1 MKTSRL
7 LIVMIAAATLWVGCE
22 EEHPPAAAAAP
33 AAKKATSDKP
43 ADKASATTTASGT
56 KYVYSY
62 NPVGK
67 RDPFR
72 SPVEDLHVENQGGS
86 ASCNEPLCTWDLDQL
101 TLVAVVTGD
110 ANPIA
115 MVEDPQG
122 RGFVVRRNT
131 RMGKQGGKV
140 TNILRDSITVTE
152 YFTGQDGRVN
162 ANPVS
167 MKLKADSVLAPAM
180 DLSTGQMVQ

>member
-1 MKTSRL
+1 MKTFRL
-7 LIVMIAAATLWVGCE
+7 LIITLATAALGTGCE
-22 EEHPPAAAAAP
+22 EERPPAPPAP
-33 AAKKATSDKP
+33 VAKKAAAGT
-43 ADKASATTTASGT
+43 AAATPTAQAAAVP
-56 KYVYSY
+56 YVYSY

-72 SPVEDLHVENQGGS
+72 SPVEEVRVNNDREGGS
-86 ASCNEPLCTWDLDQL
+86 SCTDPLCAYDLDQL

-110 ANPIA
+110 SNPIA

-122 RGFVVRRNT
+122 RGFIVRRSA

-162 ANPVS
+162 ANPVN
-167 MKLKADSVLAPAM
+167 MKLKSDVLMGAPAM
-180 DLSTGQMVQ
+180 DLTTGQIIQ